1 VIDFVKLKP
10 WEQIRLDNIKRR
22 RRNNKIL
29 LGIAVV
35 LAFGL
40 GYAARS
46 MACGDVSTKCTA
58 CQVVGDAL

>member
-10 WEQIRLDNIKRR
+10 WEQIRLANIKRR

-35 LAFGL
+35 LAFWL
-40 GYAARS
+40 GWIAKSY
-46 MACGDVSTKCTA
+46 ACGDVSTKCTA
-58 CQVVGDAL
+58 CQMVGGAL